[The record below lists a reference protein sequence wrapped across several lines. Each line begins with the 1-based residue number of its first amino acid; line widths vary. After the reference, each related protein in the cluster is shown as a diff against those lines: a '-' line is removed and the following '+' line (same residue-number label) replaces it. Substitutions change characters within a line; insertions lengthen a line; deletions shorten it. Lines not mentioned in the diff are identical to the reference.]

1 MTDPKDLAGQLP
13 LDRRCTATS
22 RQSGE
27 RCKRTVQLGFTVCYF
42 HGAKAPGAPEKA
54 KLRLLSLV
62 EPALATVAQV
72 MATSQSEALRL
83 RAAENVLDRGGFP
96 RGVAIT
102 GDDAKALLAER
113 LIAYRDKAGLPE
125 PDDEETKTDGE

>member
-1 MTDPKDLAGQLP
+1 MRP
-13 LDRRCTATS
+13 
-22 RQSGE
+22 
-27 RCKRTVQLGFTVCYF
+27 GFTVCYY
-42 HGAKAPGAPEKA
+42 HGGSAPGAAQKA

-62 EPALATVAQV
+62 DPALATIATV

-96 RGVAIT
+96 RGVAIS

-113 LIAYRDKAGLPE
+113 LIAYRDKAGVPE
-125 PDDEETKTDGE
+125 PDDETTEETL

>member
-1 MTDPKDLAGQLP
+1 MRDPSDLAAQLP
-13 LDRRCTATS
+13 PDRRCTATS

-27 RCKRTVQLGFTVCYF
+27 RCKRTVQLGFTVCHF
-42 HGAKAPGAPEKA
+42 HGAKAPGAAAKA
-54 KLRLLSLV
+54 KLRLISLV
-62 EPALATVAQV
+62 DPALATIATV

-96 RGVAIT
+96 RGVAIS

-113 LIAYRDKAGLPE
+113 LIAYRDKAGIPE
-125 PDDEETKTDGE
+125 PDETTEETT

>member
-1 MTDPKDLAGQLP
+1 MTGPIDLAEQLP
-13 LDRRCTATS
+13 LDRQCTATS

-27 RCKRTVQLGFTVCYF
+27 RCKRRVRLGYTVCYY
-42 HGAKAPGAPEKA
+42 HGATAPGAPEKA

-102 GDDAKALLAER
+102 SDDAKALLAER
-113 LIAYRDKAGLPE
+113 LIAYRDKAGMPE
-125 PDDEETKTDGE
+125 PDDEETKTDE